1 MKKKIG
7 LALVAVWLLSLIA
20 SLLGLVPRW
29 IELAG
34 IGVGVAG
41 FILLWPQK
49 GRKT

>member
-7 LALVAVWLLSLIA
+7 LGLVAVWVLSLIA

-29 IELAG
+29 VELAG
-34 IGVGVAG
+34 IGVGVVG

-49 GRKT
+49 GRGK